1 MFPEKQLFEY
11 VLIELGEQ
19 MHLHEVPVPNPMQC
33 DRWIARSGLQK
44 SCRRGEVDVAQRALA
59 RLFVDDPQSVW
70 RHLTVIA
77 LEDVG
82 IANIDVLAQIT
93 AARLNRT
100 WRNKMGGD
108 WAVASLLVQ
117 QIAESNHCQAAC
129 DLLLV
134 AINRPDLERA
144 RDAALEEPCASLADK
159 ITDQSF
165 SLEHQAIAA
174 LALGGGLADGQPCHD
189 PHAVFDILAEQGH
202 ASHVVA
208 TCRAAWRGSRNPMA
222 LLLPLVGQRWEES
235 SGYQVA
241 DDPMPPVR
249 MTNGVPSYA
258 IDQFTRTGGQVAR
271 AFLAGDHEA
280 RTMLDSAGIPRTMQP
295 RVIGDLQF
303 LIEGGQ
309 LRRRL
314 MWQDAD
320 RLRLPHRALAG
331 SFQMGD
337 KLQVALRHMI
347 ASGKAIATLRARHLC
362 Q

>member
-1 MFPEKQLFEY
+1 MFPEKELFEY
-11 VLIELGEQ
+11 VLIELAEQ
-19 MHLHEVPVPNPMQC
+19 LASRDVPAPEPMLC
-33 DRWIARSGLQK
+33 DRWIARSAMQK
-44 SCRRGEVDVAQRALA
+44 GCRRAEVDVAQRALA
-59 RLFVDDPQSVW
+59 RIFVDDPQSVW

-82 IANIDVLAQIT
+82 VANIDVLARIT

-108 WAVASLLVQ
+108 WAVASLLVR

-134 AINRPDLERA
+134 AINQPDLERA
-144 RDAALEEPCASLADK
+144 RDAALEAPCASLADT

-165 SLEHQAIAA
+165 SLDHQGIAA
-174 LALGGGLADGQPCHD
+174 LALGGGLAEGQPCHD
-189 PHAVFDILAEQGH
+189 PHAVFDVLSEQSY
-202 ASHVVA
+202 ASHVIA

-222 LLLPLVGQRWEES
+222 LLLPLVWQQWEQN
-235 SGYQVA
+235 SGCQIA
-241 DDPMPPVR
+241 DDPMPQVR
-249 MTNGVPSYA
+249 MTNGVPGYA

-271 AFLAGDHEA
+271 AFLAGDHET
-280 RTMLDSAGIPRTMQP
+280 RTILDSAGIPRTMQH

-314 MWQDAD
+314 VWQDAD

-331 SFQMGD
+331 TFQMGD
-337 KLQVALRHMI
+337 KLQLALKKMI
-347 ASGKAIATLRARHLC
+347 ASGKAIATVRARYLC